1 MASCR
6 RILFLVNQDKRT
18 MSLSDEQFKQ
28 KKSSNR
34 MTIGKYTQIKTK
46 NGKKRSLIIAYFVN
60 VLVCGN

>member
-60 VLVCGN
+60 VLVCDN